1 MYKGMNAKMEPLD
14 DGDDEMQ
21 DSGESSLSESE
32 AQEVKE
38 LVSQLQK
45 YSDKC
50 GMEIQQLVNEYGGY
64 EDKENAGVEK
74 KDASDK
80 VAMIAARMKAK
91 HGMKSEE

>member
-1 MYKGMNAKMEPLD
+1 
-14 DGDDEMQ
+14 
-21 DSGESSLSESE
+21 
-32 AQEVKE
+32 
-38 LVSQLQK
+38 
-45 YSDKC
+45 
-50 GMEIQQLVNEYGGY
+50 MEIQQLVNEYGGY